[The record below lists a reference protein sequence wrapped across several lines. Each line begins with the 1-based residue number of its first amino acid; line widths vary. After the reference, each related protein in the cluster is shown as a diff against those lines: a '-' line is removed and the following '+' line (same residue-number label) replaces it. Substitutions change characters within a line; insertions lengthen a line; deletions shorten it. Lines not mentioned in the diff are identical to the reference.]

1 MPKGVSSHPADTY
14 ERKNC
19 RFCHEPITLLQ
30 MAKHEKKCEKLTPE
44 QRHKNT
50 SARATYYRLKA
61 KKRHGELPYLAPNGT
76 PAKRPYNKTGL
87 YAGRQAIRLNGKK
100 GRLTVQL
107 SVPMKVALSVIREL
121 VPHIEIDRVGVE

>member
-1 MPKGVSSHPADTY
+1 MPTFAK
-14 ERKNC
+14 KNC
-19 RFCHEPITLLQ
+19 HFCHEPITENNY
-30 MAKHEKKCEKLTPE
+30 AKHEAKCQKLTPE
-44 QRHKNT
+44 QRHKNA

-61 KKRHGELPYLAPNGT
+61 RKAHGELAYLPTNGT

-87 YAGRQAIRLNGKK
+87 YAGRGAIRLNGKK